1 MSVQPGWASPG
12 SPHVVLGV
20 SGGIAAYKSAEIV
33 RALVDRGASVRV
45 LMTPA
50 AVRFIAPLTLS
61 VLSKTPV
68 VHDLWDAA
76 SGAVDHVDLA
86 RTSHVLAIAP
96 ATADILAKLA
106 RGIGDDVLSTY
117 ALAHRTAVV
126 LAPAMNTWMWAHP
139 ATQENVR
146 TLRGRGCVVVEPE
159 VGDLACGDV
168 GPGRLASPAKIVD
181 AILQAARRS
190 TELAGR
196 RIVVT
201 AGPTR
206 EPIDPVRFVSNRS
219 SGRMGF
225 ALAREAV
232 QRGADV
238 VLISG
243 PVALAPPPGLRFVPV
258 ERVAEMRDAVLAEM
272 PNADALVMA
281 AAPADFVLAAPA
293 TRKLKR
299 SEGPPMLSLV
309 AAPDIL
315 KEAVARKREGTAIVA
330 FAAETNDLV
339 ENAHK
344 KLIDKGADLLVAN
357 DVSRQGT
364 GFDAEENEVV
374 ILAERPDAL
383 GASGAKR
390 ESVERAPKTVIA
402 GRVLDRLTHLLDLR
416 CPKTSS
422 AVLAAR

>member
-1 MSVQPGWASPG
+1 
-12 SPHVVLGV
+12 
-20 SGGIAAYKSAEIV
+20 
-33 RALVDRGASVRV
+33 
-45 LMTPA
+45 
-50 AVRFIAPLTLS
+50 
-61 VLSKTPV
+61 
-68 VHDLWDAA
+68 
-76 SGAVDHVDLA
+76 
-86 RTSHVLAIAP
+86 
-96 ATADILAKLA
+96 
-106 RGIGDDVLSTY
+106 
-117 ALAHRTAVV
+117 
-126 LAPAMNTWMWAHP
+126 
-139 ATQENVR
+139 
-146 TLRGRGCVVVEPE
+146 
-159 VGDLACGDV
+159 
-168 GPGRLASPAKIVD
+168 
-181 AILQAARRS
+181 
-190 TELAGR
+190 
-196 RIVVT
+196 
-201 AGPTR
+201 
-206 EPIDPVRFVSNRS
+206 
-219 SGRMGF
+219 
-225 ALAREAV
+225 
-232 QRGADV
+232 
-238 VLISG
+238 
-243 PVALAPPPGLRFVPV
+243 V

-374 ILAERPDAL
+374 ILAELPDAL